1 MALVSQLL
9 PVSDWAALNESER
22 GILFD
27 FVSAELVKN
36 DQLKAQLKPK
46 VAEFMS
52 GVKHRH
58 EEGYK
63 KD

>member
-9 PVSDWAALNESER
+9 PVSDWAALNKSER
-22 GILFD
+22 EILFD

-36 DQLKAQLKPK
+36 DQLKTQLKPK

-52 GVKHRH
+52 GVKHRR
-58 EEGYK
+58 EGHN